1 METALGLKALGA
13 GIAFG
18 LAALSTGFAQS
29 KIGSAAVGAI
39 SEKREVA
46 GLVIGLLV
54 IPELLVI
61 FGFVIAILI
70 MGAK

>member
-1 METALGLKALGA
+1 MDIAVGLKALAA
-13 GIAFG
+13 GLGFG
-18 LAALSTGFAQS
+18 LAAFATGLAQS

-39 SEKREVA
+39 TEKREVA

-70 MGAK
+70 LAAK

>member
-1 METALGLKALGA
+1 MEEGLKALGA
-13 GIAFG
+13 GLAFG
-18 LAALSTGFAQS
+18 LAAISTGWAQS

-39 SEKREVA
+39 TEKREIA

-61 FGFVIAILI
+61 FGFVVAILVK
-70 MGAK
+70 G